1 MESSEWSTLSEEE
14 RLMKEEALSE
24 AKRGVKSWLILGR
37 DTLDLFTYL
46 TAHAPQPFFEPLL
59 GERLASML
67 DYNVSELCGPKC
79 TELKVRDALRRFTWE
94 PRALLQ
100 QIVHVYLNLACEKFA
115 EYIANDEVSSCRS

>member
-1 MESSEWSTLSEEE
+1 ML
-14 RLMKEEALSE
+14 
-24 AKRGVKSWLILGR
+24 
-37 DTLDLFTYL
+37 
-46 TAHAPQPFFEPLL
+46 QLL

-115 EYIANDEVSSCRS
+115 EYIANDEVSS